1 MLKIVFA
8 LTLLSAQAAPLKN
21 TNDFFKESQSSFEKA
36 SKETTFEK
44 KGSILRALE
53 KSFEVTLNL
62 YEKSNPT
69 EGDDKEQDV
78 ARLFYALEPAF
89 ELAKLKEKTKK
100 DCARKKQDVL
110 TSDNQPDDAPTSPN
124 AKEALRW
131 IELLC
136 K

>member
-1 MLKIVFA
+1 MFKIALA
-8 LTLLSAQAAPLKN
+8 LTVLTAQATPLKN
-21 TNDFFKESQSSFEKA
+21 TDDFLKESQAAFEKA

-44 KGSILRALE
+44 KSTVLKALE
-53 KSFEVTLNL
+53 KSFEATLNQ
-62 YEKSNPT
+62 YEKTNPT

-78 ARLFYALEPAF
+78 ARLFYTLEPVF

-100 DCARKKQDVL
+100 DCARKKQDIL
-110 TSDNQPDDAPTSPN
+110 TGDNQPDDAPTSPN

>member
-1 MLKIVFA
+1 MFKIALA
-8 LTLLSAQAAPLKN
+8 LTLLAAHAAPLN
-21 TNDFFKESQSSFEKA
+21 SAEDFFKESQAAFEKA

-44 KGSILRALE
+44 KGTALKALE
-53 KSFEVTLNL
+53 KSFEATLNQ

-78 ARLFYALEPAF
+78 ARLFYTLEPAF
-89 ELAKLKEKTKK
+89 ELAKLKDKTKK
-100 DCARKKQDVL
+100 DCARKKQDVM
-110 TSDNQPDDAPTSPN
+110 TGDNQAEDAPASPN